1 MVANPARTACDLR
14 GTGGRFRH
22 GRTVARRSGGVRCS
36 PRSNGRH
43 GLPAFDGGGARL
55 PESLT
60 GGTRSNGRRVRSKAG
75 RLADG
80 GGAAHG
86 RTADGLP
93 TISEPSIVGNCRRFR
108 WWRRSLPA
116 RRSDGGDFRTAD
128 RRGRLRGVPAARTLP
143 ANGRT
148 VAESGGAFD
157 GGGNP
162 ARTACDWR
170 GTGGRFRRRGLSRRV
185 TLVTPCDACHAPY
198 IRPFIRPFIRSFIHS
213 KYKPFRSRSVWR
225 ERWRERNGLYFSL
238 ILRNG
243 CGVRWW
249 RRIRR
254 GTWSPLPMVATG
266 GRSNR

>member
-128 RRGRLRGVPAARTLP
+128 RRGRSPRSMLPDRLTGGARL
-143 ANGRT
+143 NGGRLADNFRT
-148 VAESGGAFD
+148 V
-157 GGGNP
+157 
-162 ARTACDWR
+162 
-170 GTGGRFRRRGLSRRV
+170 
-185 TLVTPCDACHAPY
+185 Y
-198 IRPFIRPFIRSFIHS
+198 
-213 KYKPFRSRSVWR
+213 
-225 ERWRERNGLYFSL
+225 
-238 ILRNG
+238 
-243 CGVRWW
+243 CGKL
-249 RRIRR
+249 
-254 GTWSPLPMVATG
+254 SPLPMVANGCRVPMFATACPLTG
-266 GRSNR
+266 AANPARRSGVRCSPRSNGRRIDWRTVAAFRRSLTLAGILARVSSGVKRPCKRTARRDGREPVRHGRTQRRAVAARFRRN